1 MARNKSKEKKKV
13 LSKHLQQNRRIP
25 IFVMAKT
32 SRRVMRNTK
41 ARNWRQ
47 KKLKLKVK

>member
-1 MARNKSKEKKKV
+1 MARNKSRARKKV
-13 LSKHLQQNRRIP
+13 LAKHLDQNRRIP

-32 SRRVMRNTK
+32 ARRVMRNSK
-41 ARNWRQ
+41 ARNWRV

>member
-1 MARNKSKEKKKV
+1 MGSIKSSAKKQA
-13 LSKHLQQNRRIP
+13 LSKHLRQNRRIP

-32 SRRVMRNTK
+32 GRKVTRNTK
-41 ARNWRQ
+41 ARNWMT